1 MKNSATI
8 ESLKGMRFG
17 AMATE
22 LERQLQDP
30 ATYAHMGFEERVALL
45 VDAEWNSRQNNKL
58 IRCIREARFAEPG
71 AAVEDIEYYE
81 DRHLDK
87 AQLLRFTTC
96 DFISKGHHII
106 FKGASGN
113 GKTYLAC
120 AMGNAACRKLLSV
133 RYIRLPELLEE
144 LSLAQAAGELKKAIK
159 SYQKYDLLILDE
171 WLIRCLTPQESY
183 NLLEVIEARCNKGSM
198 IFCTQYEPGDWYERL
213 HPNSEERSAIAE
225 AILDRIIHNAY
236 DKTLRN
242 VPTNT
247 WELFYSKFCT
257 ENNLYSVKTTFAQF
271 ILPIIL
277 QSSHTFSTQITEFA
291 FTTVHKILADDNMCY
306 YEWDKLSKLLP
317 NVAWYNSW
325 DKCKRL
331 RKAAKMRNYNIAF

>member
-96 DFISKGHHII
+96 DLFPRATTLFSREPLATARPTSPVPWAMPPAESCCRCGISDSQS
-106 FKGASGN
+106 FWRN
-113 GKTYLAC
+113 C
-120 AMGNAACRKLLSV
+120 
-133 RYIRLPELLEE
+133 PW
-144 LSLAQAAGELKKAIK
+144 LK
-159 SYQKYDLLILDE
+159 
-171 WLIRCLTPQESY
+171 PQVS
-183 NLLEVIEARCNKGSM
+183 
-198 IFCTQYEPGDWYERL
+198 
-213 HPNSEERSAIAE
+213 
-225 AILDRIIHNAY
+225 
-236 DKTLRN
+236 
-242 VPTNT
+242 
-247 WELFYSKFCT
+247 
-257 ENNLYSVKTTFAQF
+257 
-271 ILPIIL
+271 
-277 QSSHTFSTQITEFA
+277 
-291 FTTVHKILADDNMCY
+291 
-306 YEWDKLSKLLP
+306 
-317 NVAWYNSW
+317 
-325 DKCKRL
+325 
-331 RKAAKMRNYNIAF
+331 